1 MSVNFEVMSKDGLD
15 KWVEK
20 EQKLDVVF
28 SKSLFPHERLAL
40 YSLKE
45 RILELEKMRDQ
56 ILYELDKLK
65 AFAENEKG

>member
-1 MSVNFEVMSKDGLD
+1 MKPEGLD
-15 KWVEK
+15 KWVDK
-20 EQKLDVVF
+20 KNPSQNH
-28 SKSLFPHERLAL
+28 SKSILSAEAITR

-65 AFAENEKG
+65 TFSEDRKL

>member
-1 MSVNFEVMSKDGLD
+1 MPPDGLD
-15 KWVEK
+15 EWIEK
-20 EQKLDVVF
+20 KPSQNQPTPILSSEMIT
-28 SKSLFPHERLAL
+28 R

-65 AFAENEKG
+65 SFSEDRKL